1 MFSHFLTRPVRFTI
15 SFLKLGCLSHLAF
28 TYGVHAAPAAGPSM
42 VPTFDVD
49 GTWVAFDMTCR
60 NGRGIRVGD
69 LVTYIIP
76 DESGKFSGVK
86 RVIGMPG
93 DVVAIE
99 PGKDTFLQVPPGHCW
114 VVGDNL
120 AASRDSRAF
129 GPLPLGLVR
138 GRLFAQVLPWSQ
150 RRWIDTGLQKVASE
164 T

>member
-99 PGKDTFLQVPPGHCW
+99 PGKDTFLQVKTPI
-114 VVGDNL
+114 L
-120 AASRDSRAF
+120 SAF
-129 GPLPLGLVR
+129 FFFRYPSSCLLSFLL
-138 GRLFAQVLPWSQ
+138 RLFLFRIPGKGFVNTACFS
-150 RRWIDTGLQKVASE
+150 
-164 T
+164 